1 MRKKVI
7 SILLTA
13 AMAVTLFAGCGD
25 EKSADSQGNQSSGDA
40 KTVTMMSW
48 YSEDQM
54 DDVIDAIEK
63 KLGGEY
69 KIDYTY
75 VTNSDYNN
83 VLSTQLAAGE
93 GPDIIADG
101 ANFPARIKAGNVKD
115 ITDAVLA
122 SSREAV
128 TLCFTMFGIVA
139 FWSGLMEVAVDAGI
153 MKGMT
158 KLLKPVMGFL
168 FPKIP
173 KEHPALTSIS
183 ANFVAN
189 ILGLGWAATPA
200 GLRAMSELAHLEEE
214 RGKLTDVASDEMCTF
229 LVINISSLQLI
240 PVNIIAYRSQYGS
253 VNPAGIIAPA
263 ILATLTGTLVAVFF
277 CKWKTKAVK
286 HQFCACKTRDFH
298 A

>member
-1 MRKKVI
+1 MMNYLWGGM
-7 SILLTA
+7 LLTGI
-13 AMAVTLFAGCGD
+13 VYG
-25 EKSADSQGNQSSGDA
+25 
-40 KTVTMMSW
+40 
-48 YSEDQM
+48 
-54 DDVIDAIEK
+54 
-63 KLGGEY
+63 
-69 KIDYTY
+69 
-75 VTNSDYNN
+75 
-83 VLSTQLAAGE
+83 VLT
-93 GPDIIADG
+93 
-101 ANFPARIKAGNVKD
+101 GNVKD

-122 SSREAV
+122 SSREAI

-158 KLLKPVMGFL
+158 RLLKPVMGFL

-173 KEHPALTSIS
+173 KDHPALTSIS

-263 ILATLTGTLVAVFF
+263 ILATLVGTLVAVFF
-277 CKWKTKAVK
+277 CKWKTR
-286 HQFCACKTRDFH
+286 FINS
-298 A
+298 

>member
-1 MRKKVI
+1 MNYLWGGM
-7 SILLTA
+7 LLTGI
-13 AMAVTLFAGCGD
+13 VYG
-25 EKSADSQGNQSSGDA
+25 
-40 KTVTMMSW
+40 
-48 YSEDQM
+48 
-54 DDVIDAIEK
+54 
-63 KLGGEY
+63 
-69 KIDYTY
+69 
-75 VTNSDYNN
+75 
-83 VLSTQLAAGE
+83 VLT
-93 GPDIIADG
+93 
-101 ANFPARIKAGNVKD
+101 GNVKD

-158 KLLKPVMGFL
+158 KLLKPVMSFL
-168 FPKIP
+168 FPNIP
-173 KEHPALTSIS
+173 KDHPALTSIS

-253 VNPAGIIAPA
+253 VNPAAIIAPA
-263 ILATLTGTLVAVFF
+263 ILATFVGTLVAVFF

-286 HQFCACKTRDFH
+286 HRF
-298 A
+298 

>member
-1 MRKKVI
+1 MMNYLWGGM
-7 SILLTA
+7 LLTGI
-13 AMAVTLFAGCGD
+13 VYG
-25 EKSADSQGNQSSGDA
+25 
-40 KTVTMMSW
+40 
-48 YSEDQM
+48 
-54 DDVIDAIEK
+54 
-63 KLGGEY
+63 
-69 KIDYTY
+69 
-75 VTNSDYNN
+75 
-83 VLSTQLAAGE
+83 VLT
-93 GPDIIADG
+93 
-101 ANFPARIKAGNVKD
+101 GNVKA

-122 SSREAV
+122 SSREAI

-158 KLLKPVMGFL
+158 KLLKPVMSFL
-168 FPKIP
+168 FPNIP
-173 KEHPALTSIS
+173 KDHPALTSIS

-214 RGKLTDVASDEMCTF
+214 RGKLTDAASDEMCTF

-253 VNPAGIIAPA
+253 VNPAAIIAPA
-263 ILATLTGTLVAVFF
+263 ILATFVGTLVAVFF

-286 HQFCACKTRDFH
+286 HRF
-298 A
+298 

>member
-1 MRKKVI
+1 MNYLWGGM
-7 SILLTA
+7 LLTGI
-13 AMAVTLFAGCGD
+13 VYG
-25 EKSADSQGNQSSGDA
+25 
-40 KTVTMMSW
+40 
-48 YSEDQM
+48 
-54 DDVIDAIEK
+54 
-63 KLGGEY
+63 
-69 KIDYTY
+69 
-75 VTNSDYNN
+75 
-83 VLSTQLAAGE
+83 VLT
-93 GPDIIADG
+93 
-101 ANFPARIKAGNVKD
+101 GNVKD

-122 SSREAV
+122 SSREAI

-263 ILATLTGTLVAVFF
+263 ILATLVGTLVAVFF

-286 HQFCACKTRDFH
+286 HRFCARGSE
-298 A
+298 

>member
-1 MRKKVI
+1 MNYLWGGM
-7 SILLTA
+7 LLTGI
-13 AMAVTLFAGCGD
+13 VYG
-25 EKSADSQGNQSSGDA
+25 
-40 KTVTMMSW
+40 
-48 YSEDQM
+48 
-54 DDVIDAIEK
+54 
-63 KLGGEY
+63 
-69 KIDYTY
+69 
-75 VTNSDYNN
+75 
-83 VLSTQLAAGE
+83 VLT
-93 GPDIIADG
+93 
-101 ANFPARIKAGNVKD
+101 GNVKD

-200 GLRAMSELAHLEEE
+200 GLKAMEDLKELEEAFKN
-214 RGKLTDVASDEMCTF
+214 GVKLFLYSNPNNPTGAVFSKEEVSEIARLAKKYDV
-229 LVINISSLQLI
+229 
-240 PVNIIAYRSQYGS
+240 
-253 VNPAGIIAPA
+253 A
-263 ILATLTGTLVAVFF
+263 ILADELYSRQILEKDFTYTHMRALPEKPDKLITIMGPSKTESLSGFRLGVGYGTPEIITRMEKLQAVVALR
-277 CKWKTKAVK
+277 
-286 HQFCACKTRDFH
+286 CAGYNQAAFYRWLDGETYC
-298 A
+298 

>member
-1 MRKKVI
+1 MNYLWGGM
-7 SILLTA
+7 LLTGI
-13 AMAVTLFAGCGD
+13 VYG
-25 EKSADSQGNQSSGDA
+25 
-40 KTVTMMSW
+40 
-48 YSEDQM
+48 
-54 DDVIDAIEK
+54 
-63 KLGGEY
+63 
-69 KIDYTY
+69 
-75 VTNSDYNN
+75 
-83 VLSTQLAAGE
+83 VLT
-93 GPDIIADG
+93 
-101 ANFPARIKAGNVKD
+101 GNVKE

-122 SSREAV
+122 SSREAI

-173 KEHPALTSIS
+173 KDHPALTSIS

-200 GLRAMSELAHLEEE
+200 GLRAMSELAHLEKE

-263 ILATLTGTLVAVFF
+263 ILATLVGTLVAVFF
-277 CKWKTKAVK
+277 CKWKTR
-286 HQFCACKTRDFH
+286 FINL
-298 A
+298 

>member
-1 MRKKVI
+1 MMNYLWGGM
-7 SILLTA
+7 LLTGI
-13 AMAVTLFAGCGD
+13 VYG
-25 EKSADSQGNQSSGDA
+25 
-40 KTVTMMSW
+40 
-48 YSEDQM
+48 
-54 DDVIDAIEK
+54 
-63 KLGGEY
+63 
-69 KIDYTY
+69 
-75 VTNSDYNN
+75 
-83 VLSTQLAAGE
+83 VLT
-93 GPDIIADG
+93 
-101 ANFPARIKAGNVKD
+101 GNVKD

-158 KLLKPVMGFL
+158 KLLKPVMSFL
-168 FPKIP
+168 FPNIP
-173 KEHPALTSIS
+173 KDHPALTSIS

-253 VNPAGIIAPA
+253 VNPAAIIAPA
-263 ILATLTGTLVAVFF
+263 ILATFVGTLVAVFF

-286 HQFCACKTRDFH
+286 HRF
-298 A
+298 

>member
-1 MRKKVI
+1 MMNYLWGGM
-7 SILLTA
+7 LLTGI
-13 AMAVTLFAGCGD
+13 VYG
-25 EKSADSQGNQSSGDA
+25 
-40 KTVTMMSW
+40 
-48 YSEDQM
+48 
-54 DDVIDAIEK
+54 
-63 KLGGEY
+63 
-69 KIDYTY
+69 
-75 VTNSDYNN
+75 
-83 VLSTQLAAGE
+83 VLT
-93 GPDIIADG
+93 
-101 ANFPARIKAGNVKD
+101 GNVKD

-253 VNPAGIIAPA
+253 ANPAAIVGPAIIATT
-263 ILATLTGTLVAVFF
+263 ISTLVGVIW
-277 CKWKTKAVK
+277 CKIK
-286 HQFCACKTRDFH
+286 CKGRIRNN
-298 A
+298 